1 MTHNVNDRSDLN
13 VTALLDRIAEWER
26 RAAATGRE
34 TVDARVDAG
43 RARIETLRMQA
54 HLAGMDSR
62 DKGELVF
69 SDLETRLADTRAR
82 LVELADEA
90 SDVWTVFSEA
100 FESARNE
107 LVAGEELLED
117 RVAEHRVHHERPHQ
131 THTGR

>member
-1 MTHNVNDRSDLN
+1 
-13 VTALLDRIAEWER
+13 
-26 RAAATGRE
+26 
-34 TVDARVDAG
+34 
-43 RARIETLRMQA
+43 MQA

-100 FESARNE
+100 FESARDE